1 MIMTLDVSVIVPVF
15 NEQAHNLTAL
25 IAEIERVMLDLA
37 VSFELV
43 FVDDGSQIETNCFLR
58 ELVEK
63 NNFIKLVVLSRNF
76 GEQAAICAGLK
87 YCSGNVS
94 VNMDS
99 DLQDPPSLIK
109 DMLAAIHQG
118 YQVVL
123 AKQVKRHES
132 PLKVFTSMIFYRLV
146 NFMADRP
153 VPVDVGEFR
162 MLTRPVIDAVNQM
175 PERVRFL
182 RELVPWMGFKQLE
195 LPFTRADRAVGESG
209 YTLTKLVKL
218 ALQAVLVSS
227 TKPLFFILPL
237 ALLICFAA
245 IFGLVLSFTSPEV
258 MTLTPVQLAFINFSL
273 SGITLLVLGV
283 IAPYLA
289 RVIGE
294 VRSRTIFI
302 VSELVGFTGPNE
314 LIKRMVSQ
322 QLNEQKMTAFAVD
335 PSERR

>member
-1 MIMTLDVSVIVPVF
+1 MTPDISVIVPVF

-25 IAEIERVMLDLA
+25 VAEIERVMFDLA

-43 FVDDGSQIETNCFLR
+43 FVDDGSLNETNAKLR
-58 ELVEK
+58 ELVGK
-63 NNFIKLVVLSRNF
+63 HDFIKLVILSRNF

-87 YCSGNVS
+87 YCSGKVS

-109 DMLAAIHQG
+109 EMLAAIEQG

-132 PLKVFTSMIFYRLV
+132 PLKVMTSMIFYRLV
-146 NFMADRP
+146 NLMADRP

-182 RELVPWMGFKQLE
+182 RELVPWMGFRQLE

-209 YTLTKLVKL
+209 YTLGKLIKL

-227 TKPLFFILPL
+227 TKPLFLILPL
-237 ALLICFAA
+237 ALLICLAAFA
-245 IFGLVLSFTSPEV
+245 GLVISFTSPQL
-258 MTLTPVQLAFINFSL
+258 MTFTPVQLAFINFSL
-273 SGITLLVLGV
+273 SGVTLLVLGV
-283 IAPYLA
+283 VAPYLA

-294 VRSRTIFI
+294 VRSRPLFI
-302 VSELVGFTGPNE
+302 VSELVGFAGPTE
-314 LIKRMVSQ
+314 LIERMVSQ
-322 QLNEQKMTAFAVD
+322 KLNEQKLSAFATD
-335 PSERR
+335 QIERR